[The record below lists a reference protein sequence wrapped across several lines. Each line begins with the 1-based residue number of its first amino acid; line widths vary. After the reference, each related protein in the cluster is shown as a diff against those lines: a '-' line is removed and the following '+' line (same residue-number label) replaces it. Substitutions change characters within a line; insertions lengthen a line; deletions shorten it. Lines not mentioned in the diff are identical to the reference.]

1 MLHISYLLLLLVL
14 AIASA
19 CDIKTRKIPNG
30 LILTGLV
37 TGVLFSPVGILT
49 KLFGVFFLFF
59 FGMLHLM
66 GMGDIKLLW
75 MVILLYLGFANS
87 CFIVA
92 TAALLLILYAIW
104 KNPSITKDISVFF
117 QYFLYTKKI
126 GSIEEDGFP
135 FAPFLLA
142 STVLFGIWKVV
153 V

>member
-66 GMGDIKLLW
+66 GMGDIKLW

-117 QYFLYTKKI
+117 
-126 GSIEEDGFP
+126 SILSLHEKDWEY
-135 FAPFLLA
+135 
-142 STVLFGIWKVV
+142 
-153 V
+153 

>member
-49 KLFGVFFLFF
+49 KLFGVLFLFF
-59 FGMLHLM
+59 FGMLHL
-66 GMGDIKLLW
+66 GMGDIKLW

>member
-49 KLFGVFFLFF
+49 KLFGVLFLFF

-66 GMGDIKLLW
+66 GMGDIKLW

-104 KNPSITKDISVFF
+104 KNPSITKDISV
-117 QYFLYTKKI
+117 YTKKI

>member
-49 KLFGVFFLFF
+49 KLFGVLFLFF

-66 GMGDIKLLW
+66 GMGDFKLW

-87 CFIVA
+87 CIIVA

>member
-49 KLFGVFFLFF
+49 KLFGVLFLFF

-66 GMGDIKLLW
+66 GMGDIKLW

-87 CFIVA
+87 CFVVA

-104 KNPSITKDISVFF
+104 KKPSITKDISVFF

>member
-1 MLHISYLLLLLVL
+1 MLHISYLLLLLIL
-14 AIASA
+14 TIAAA
-19 CDIKTRKIPNG
+19 CDVKTRMIPNELILCG
-30 LILTGLV
+30 LITGAI
-37 TGVLFSPVGILT
+37 FSPVGIFT
-49 KLFGVFFLFF
+49 KLFGLLFLFF

-66 GMGDIKLLW
+66 GMGDIKLW
-75 MVILLYLGFANS
+75 IVILFYHGFANS

-92 TAALLLILYAIW
+92 VAALLLILYAIW